1 MNKRIV
7 FFVICLLVLSTSCV
21 QAAAEGSTCFNM
33 FDEQGQLVYQTGW
46 KVGVGDQFLTA
57 DNKRYEVMSV
67 TGTTVQARYLETM
80 NLAEVFPGHTS
91 IWAWLQPSIVYA
103 AQGGKVAI
111 YHTHS
116 DESYVPT
123 DGKDSIYGAGGVYK
137 VGDAFAQALQADG
150 MEVIHSDARHDPH
163 DDMAYERS
171 RRTVIDLLKQQPDAV
186 FDVHRDSAPPEV
198 YKATIDGQD
207 VSKVQLVVGK
217 YGPTGK
223 QIEDYALQLKSV
235 ADNQHPGL
243 VKGIFFA
250 KGGDYN
256 QDLHPRSMLLEV
268 GSQANDR
275 PSAEHGI
282 ALFAD
287 VLPTVLGKSGANGV
301 SGASGMGTATTG
313 MSGSMK
319 SMGIL
324 IGLLV
329 MGVVAFLFIS
339 TGSLKEAGGKLKQF
353 TSTEFTNLFASKS
366 DRDEDK
372 DKENKNGE

>member
-1 MNKRIV
+1 MNKRIA
-7 FFVICLLVLSTSCV
+7 FFVICLFMLSISYA
-21 QAAAEGSTCFNM
+21 QAAAGGTTCFNM

-46 KVGVGDQFLTA
+46 KVNVGDQFLTA

-67 TGTTVQARYLETM
+67 AGTTVQAKYLETI
-80 NLAEVFPGHTS
+80 NLAGIFPGHAS
-91 IWAWLQPSIVYA
+91 IWAWLQPSIVH

-123 DGKDSIYGAGGVYK
+123 DGKDSIYGAGGIYK
-137 VGDAFAQALQADG
+137 VGDAFAQALQTDG

-256 QDLHPRSMLLEV
+256 QDLHPRSMLVEV

-275 PSAEHGI
+275 TSAEHGI

-324 IGLLV
+324 IGLLI

-339 TGSLKEAGGKLKQF
+339 TGSLKEAGSKLKQF
-353 TSTEFTNLFASKS
+353 TTTEFTNLFASKS
-366 DRDEDK
+366 DRDKDK
-372 DKENKNGE
+372 NKENKNGE